1 MQDTRTR
8 VGDMAGGGAG
18 RGPGPPGGGGG
29 AAAGNLAQQLEDAS
43 KTIGQMLTAKLNEGA
58 TKFAN
63 VFSADKMEA
72 AGKTFGTAARS
83 QLTAEDMTL
92 KADIGPIQVTL
103 TDNGLLDQLKQ
114 GLRKHI
120 TEAATNAINARFNS
134 DGTLK
139 TQGLEDVGVPLDRGG
154 GQMIG

>member
-1 MQDTRTR
+1 
-8 VGDMAGGGAG
+8 
-18 RGPGPPGGGGG
+18 
-29 AAAGNLAQQLEDAS
+29 
-43 KTIGQMLTAKLNEGA
+43 
-58 TKFAN
+58 
-63 VFSADKMEA
+63 
-72 AGKTFGTAARS
+72 
-83 QLTAEDMTL
+83 MTL